1 MAFIGWFLGGAARA
15 EEQLATARGILAGVR
30 VRDAMTP
37 NPVVAPASAPVAQL
51 LADITTRPR
60 FTSLPVLDDRGA
72 LARLVTLRRLREVPP
87 ERRAATRLTEVACPR
102 QELVTVAPDEPL
114 ADLLGRVSAGEDGR
128 ALVLDNERLVGI
140 VSPADIM
147 RALAAADRHG
157 WRAGAV
163 G

>member
-1 MAFIGWFLGGAARA
+1 
-15 EEQLATARGILAGVR
+15 
-30 VRDAMTP
+30 MTP
-37 NPVVAPASAPVAQL
+37 NPVVAPASATVAQL
-51 LADITTRPR
+51 LADITTRLR
-60 FTSLPVLDDRGA
+60 FTSLPVPDDRGA

-128 ALVLDNERLVGI
+128 ALVLDDERLVGI

-147 RALAAADRHG
+147 QALAVADRHG